1 MLWIHLQTL
10 FSFRV
15 YHRLV
20 YTNRWHILGFWVYL
34 TMLSVLVFYVF
45 SGSFI
50 KRTITPFLKNFPQV
64 TFEKGILTA
73 PTNPVYAFLPQS
85 RLKIGFDAGRQTPP
99 TSQELI
105 QNDLLAL
112 FTKDTVY
119 TPTASAVQMRKLP
132 NTMSV
137 TTSQDFLNQYR
148 PLITQTLR
156 AFIFVA
162 SLLFIPLV
170 LVFDFC
176 LAGAVCF
183 FFNIWTQRHIPQ
195 RVLLRWAV
203 FLLGPL
209 SVLWYIRLWY
219 DIPLFSLAQLIL
231 CIIYVQQIFNLVPEG
246 KNAY

>member
-1 MLWIHLQTL
+1 MLWIHLRTL

-20 YTNRWHILGFWVYL
+20 YASRWHLFGFLVYL
-34 TMLSVLVFYVF
+34 TLLSVLMFYWF

-50 KRTITPFLKNFPQV
+50 KQNVSAFLKNFPQV
-64 TFEKGILTA
+64 TFEKGVLTVP
-73 PTNPVYAFLPQS
+73 PTPVYAFLPQS
-85 RLKIGFDAGRQTPP
+85 DFKIGFDASRQTPP
-99 TSQELI
+99 TAEELV
-105 QNDLLAL
+105 QNNLLAL
-112 FTKDTVY
+112 FMQNTVY
-119 TPTASAVQMRKLP
+119 TPSATAVQTYQLP
-132 NTMSV
+132 ATLSV
-137 TTSQDFLNQYR
+137 TTSQDFLAQHKSSFVQ
-148 PLITQTLR
+148 ILR
-156 AFIFVA
+156 AFIFMA
-162 SLLFIPLV
+162 SLLFIPLI
-170 LVFDFC
+170 LLFNFC

-183 FFNIWTQRHIPQ
+183 FFNILTRRHLPQ

-219 DIPLFSLAQLIL
+219 NIPLFPLAQLIL